1 MGNSEPSAAGE
12 AFAPKLQRLF
22 ASVRRSDGPQYSKA
36 EVATAVGVSRGYLY
50 DLLNGKYEPGYAL
63 VVKLAEFFEV
73 ELEYFADTEKSR
85 EINRQYELLARLGE
99 NNVNKLATR
108 ASQLS
113 PEKLRSVLEYI
124 DFQASRDRG
133 DADE

>member
-22 ASVRRSDGPQYSKA
+22 ASVRRGDGAQYSKA

-73 ELEYFADTEKSR
+73 ELEYFADTEKGR